1 MKPRLFFHAA
11 IDVVVRFQMI
21 KCSVCQDK
29 KKNRVITKCFHMFC
43 DGCLEKSI
51 KVRERGRERGE
62 RGRKS
67 SERISFCGRTW
78 TW

>member
-1 MKPRLFFHAA
+1 
-11 IDVVVRFQMI
+11 MI

-51 KVRERGRERGE
+51 KVRKKKRQ
-62 RGRKS
+62 KL
-67 SERISFCGRTW
+67 ISA
-78 TW
+78 